1 MRDYEGLSY
10 IRKQAQRLYPDA
22 TVYAMWAAQ
31 DCMPHD
37 SISFIGKYSMFLPY
51 WYVATGFKKWGMT
64 SSMVAAMIISDMISG
79 VVNPYGKVFSPQ
91 RLMVRMGIKNLF
103 LDIGE
108 SIAGLV
114 KGLFGH

>member
-64 SSMVAAMIISDMISG
+64 SSMVAAIWDVIL
-79 VVNPYGKVFSPQ
+79 N
-91 RLMVRMGIKNLF
+91 
-103 LDIGE
+103 
-108 SIAGLV
+108 
-114 KGLFGH
+114 